1 MDGDM
6 VMPFLFWGIPISTM
20 WITSCVLKRDFFILL
35 IFFVFFSIFS
45 ILIGLMIYLGIRSG
59 EGIYI
64 VKDMNNFPYL
74 NFFKVTI
81 ANSLMVSF
89 LFIIVPSFCL
99 RKKKNCDDKNIL

>member
-1 MDGDM
+1 MVGNM
-6 VMPFLFWGIPISTM
+6 VMPFLCWGIPITII

-35 IFFVFFSIFS
+35 IFFVSFLNFS
-45 ILIGLMIYLGIRSG
+45 ILIGLMIYEGIRSG

-89 LFIIVPSFCL
+89 LVIIVPSFCF
-99 RKKKNCDDKNIL
+99 RKEKNCD